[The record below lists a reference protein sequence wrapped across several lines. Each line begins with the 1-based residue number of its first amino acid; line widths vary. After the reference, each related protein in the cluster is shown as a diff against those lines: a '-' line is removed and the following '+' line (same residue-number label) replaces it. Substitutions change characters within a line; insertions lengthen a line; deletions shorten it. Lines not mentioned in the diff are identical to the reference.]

1 MTSCGCCWR
10 WKCLLFAD
18 CFFILGSHERIIKHQ
33 MESQVTLFSFF
44 VGESIETMRCRFEAR
59 ADTGA
64 ATDDGE
70 RPQSKGVSWV
80 SWWLRL
86 VGAYFQGSSS
96 LAYGCTFCNNG

>member
-1 MTSCGCCWR
+1 M
-10 WKCLLFAD
+10 
-18 CFFILGSHERIIKHQ
+18 IKHQ

-64 ATDDGE
+64 TTDDGE

-80 SWWLRL
+80 SWWLRHFW
-86 VGAYFQGSSS
+86 AYPQGSSS
-96 LAYGCTFCNNG
+96 LS